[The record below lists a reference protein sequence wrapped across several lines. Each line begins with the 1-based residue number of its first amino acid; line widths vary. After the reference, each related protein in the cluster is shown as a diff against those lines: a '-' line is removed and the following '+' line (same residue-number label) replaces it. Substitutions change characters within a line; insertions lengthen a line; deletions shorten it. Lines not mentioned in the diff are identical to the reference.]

1 MLSRG
6 FASQESKVAFARAH
20 ELGKQIGNAE
30 ERFDTYYGLYVGQLM
45 RSELAS
51 ARETAEAFRREAESA
66 GRITEAAGAN
76 RNLGVA
82 CLFQGDLVDA
92 QIHLSEALR
101 LYHPERDHDAKFR
114 FGADTSVAASYLAQ
128 AKWCSGE
135 TERAFELIEQSSARA
150 VDAGHAPTLALVY
163 HLSGPI
169 RTS

>member
-6 FASQESKVAFARAH
+6 FASEESKIAFTRAH
-20 ELGKQIGNAE
+20 ELGEQISNAE

-51 ARETAEAFRREAESA
+51 ARETAQAFRREAETV
-66 GRITEAAGAN
+66 GRITEAASAT

-101 LYHPERDHDAKFR
+101 LYDPERDQDAKFR
-114 FGADTSVAASYLAQ
+114 FGADTSIAASYLAQ
-128 AKWCSGE
+128 AEWCSGE
-135 TERAFELIEQSSARA
+135 TDRARDRQGI
-150 VDAGHAPTLALVY
+150 
-163 HLSGPI
+163 
-169 RTS
+169 